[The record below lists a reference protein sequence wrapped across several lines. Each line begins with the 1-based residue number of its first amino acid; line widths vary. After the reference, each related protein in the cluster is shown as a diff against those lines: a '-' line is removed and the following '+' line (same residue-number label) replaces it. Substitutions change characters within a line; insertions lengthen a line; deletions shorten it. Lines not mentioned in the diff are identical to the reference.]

1 VKEINASIENLF
13 VNNSYL
19 TNKNY
24 QKLNKTRVNPVFQHY
39 PSGSFHLKIEDK
51 DLFIQIDNTNQLF
64 KIIDFEGTVE
74 FFSKKDDLIHTINQ
88 MVKNSVADN
97 SIFYRFYAKN
107 EYFNFFTLD
116 KYWQVTPKD
125 IYAEVINDIKA
136 KKQVH
141 IDSHLTIE
149 LIDSYSYKNIF
160 IVRDSNEN
168 SEKILHIYLN
178 NIDEAFLIAVAKHRQ
193 LKENGEHLLY
203 KLDKDWFFTKMK
215 DKSVKYFSQTS
226 DLLIPLEKIMG
237 RINLVASA
245 ENNYNFSHFDPLSG
259 VCYGISLK
267 YLLEVRNNGIEGGNK
282 YLHWLKE
289 NINLYKDKKEKISDK
304 LEKIIFDSVQE
315 YEVLKLIKEIKEI
328 KFAQIFQMERIY
340 EKINYT
346 IFDLTKAT
354 EYRKI
359 LAENGL
365 KASNANR
372 LESSLSQI
380 NYHLEY
386 IMQYYNEYYAIIAF
400 KTHAIALAYKRYSNN
415 HYKFTLFDSNSEL
428 TEFSNIESIKD
439 ALIKIMGSYTLNKAD
454 GKEYFIIDEYK

>member
-1 VKEINASIENLF
+1 E
-13 VNNSYL
+13 
-19 TNKNY
+19 NKN
-24 QKLNKTRVNPVFQHY
+24 
-39 PSGSFHLKIEDK
+39 
-51 DLFIQIDNTNQLF
+51 LFIQIDNTNQLF

-97 SIFYRFYAKN
+97 SIYYRFYAKN

-141 IDSHLTIE
+141 IDSHLTVE

-160 IVRDSNEN
+160 IVRDSKEN

-203 KLDKDWFFTKMK
+203 KLDKDWFFTKMR

-245 ENNYNFSHFDPLSG
+245 ETNYNFSHFDPLSG

-304 LEKIIFDSVQE
+304 L
-315 YEVLKLIKEIKEI
+315 
-328 KFAQIFQMERIY
+328 
-340 EKINYT
+340 
-346 IFDLTKAT
+346 
-354 EYRKI
+354 
-359 LAENGL
+359 
-365 KASNANR
+365 
-372 LESSLSQI
+372 
-380 NYHLEY
+380 
-386 IMQYYNEYYAIIAF
+386 
-400 KTHAIALAYKRYSNN
+400 
-415 HYKFTLFDSNSEL
+415 
-428 TEFSNIESIKD
+428 
-439 ALIKIMGSYTLNKAD
+439 
-454 GKEYFIIDEYK
+454 